1 MKFPEWVQA
10 TSDEGKKKPIQI
22 KPEDIQRK
30 AKFIPTGVSELMNKE
45 VQIGQLLRF
54 KEVTQQDPTVNRS
67 EINKRIGQLMGFK
80 DLDKLLVV
88 QQPVQMGP
96 GQLPP
101 QAQQYIQ
108 QRLQEGATPH
118 QIKLELLGQQPGDQG
133 SQGTQGQPM
142 DQVSGANQVQG
153 QITVGGLHAGQ

>member
-1 MKFPEWVQA
+1 
-10 TSDEGKKKPIQI
+10 
-22 KPEDIQRK
+22 
-30 AKFIPTGVSELMNKE
+30 MNKE

-96 GQLPP
+96 GSFP
-101 QAQQYIQ
+101 
-108 QRLQEGATPH
+108 GTP
-118 QIKLELLGQQPGDQG
+118 
-133 SQGTQGQPM
+133 
-142 DQVSGANQVQG
+142 A
-153 QITVGGLHAGQ
+153 GLK